1 VLKRLFTP
9 RNLAILLLIVALFVV
24 SYVVGLLKMPAPFVS
39 LAAEPVLHFGSFA
52 VTNSLLT
59 TWLVMLVLIL
69 ISWLATRHIPSDL
82 DKASDA
88 DLTPSGL
95 QNVMEMVVEFI
106 TNLSKEIGG
115 HWAPRFFPIAATL
128 FLFVLV
134 SNWSGLIPGV
144 GSIGWLEH
152 PHDPTTQ
159 GYIANGP
166 ILTPEK
172 ATLLPA
178 GEETGEATEASGE
191 GHGEGYIVVPWFRA
205 PSTDLNFT
213 LALALVVV
221 GLTQYFGIRAL
232 GPGYFTK
239 FVDFSG
245 FKEGIMNGVIALF
258 VGVLELISEFA
269 KIISLAFRL
278 FGNIF
283 AGEILLVVIAFL
295 IPYVVSLPF
304 YGLEVFVGFMQAFVF
319 LMLALVF
326 FNLATIGHGGEE
338 HH

>member
-1 VLKRLFTP
+1 MLKRLFTP

-24 SYVVGLLKMPAPFVS
+24 SGIVGLLKMPSPFVS
-39 LAAEPVLHFGSFA
+39 LAAEPVLHIGAFT

-59 TWLVMLVLIL
+59 TWLVMLGLIL
-69 ISWLATRHIPSDL
+69 LSWLATRRIPSDL
-82 DKASDA
+82 SKVSEA
-88 DLTPSGL
+88 DLAPSGL
-95 QNVMEMVVEFI
+95 QNIMEMVVEFI
-106 TNLSKEIGG
+106 ANLSKEIGG
-115 HWAPRFFPIAATL
+115 HWAPRFFPIVATL
-128 FLFVLV
+128 FLFVLA

-152 PHDPTTQ
+152 PHNPTEA
-159 GYIANGP
+159 GYIANGA
-166 ILTPEK
+166 ILTAEE
-172 ATLLPA
+172 AALPAA
-178 GEETGEATEASGE
+178 GEE
-191 GHGEGYIVVPWFRA
+191 HGDGYIVVPWLRA

-232 GPGYFTK
+232 GPGYFKK

-245 FKEGIMNGVIALF
+245 FKQGIMNGVIGLF
-258 VGVLELISEFA
+258 VGLLELVSEFA
-269 KIISLAFRL
+269 KIVSLAFRL

-326 FNLATIGHGGEE
+326 FNLATIGHGGED